1 MTKKTI
7 EDVELYAKAFNYTKE
22 DHEKKAISCL
32 EQADEWKQQA
42 NIIKETIEQCLRIG
56 NEQGAK
62 ELKNN
67 YRKSVKRYNE
77 SIQEALYW
85 IEAAKKA
92 N

>member
-1 MTKKTI
+1 MTEKTI
-7 EDVELYAKAFNYTKE
+7 EEFELYGKAFHYTKE
-22 DHEKKAISCL
+22 DHEKEAIRCL
-32 EQADEWKQQA
+32 EQAAAWKYQA
-42 NIIKETIEQCLRIG
+42 NDIKETIEQCLKIG
-56 NEQGAK
+56 NEQAAK

-77 SIQEALYW
+77 FIQYALFW

>member
-7 EDVELYAKAFNYTKE
+7 EEVELYAKAFHYTKE
-22 DHEKKAISCL
+22 DHEKKARSCL
-32 EQADEWKQQA
+32 EEAYEWKQQA
-42 NIIKETIEQCLRIG
+42 NIIKETIEQCLHIG

-67 YRKSVKRYNE
+67 YRKSVKHYNE
-77 SIQEALYW
+77 AIQEALYW
-85 IEAAKKA
+85 IEAAKKD

>member
-7 EDVELYAKAFNYTKE
+7 EDVELYAKAFHYTKE
-22 DHEKKAISCL
+22 DYEKKARSCL

-42 NIIKETIEQCLRIG
+42 KLIKETIESCLKIG

-67 YRKSVKRYNE
+67 YRKSVKRCNE
-77 SIQEALYW
+77 DIQEALYW
-85 IEAAKKA
+85 IEASKKA
-92 N
+92 D

>member
-7 EDVELYAKAFNYTKE
+7 EEVELYGKAFHYTKE
-22 DHEKKAISCL
+22 DHEKKARSLL
-32 EQADEWKQQA
+32 EEAYEWKQQA
-42 NIIKETIEQCLRIG
+42 KISKETIEQCLNIG

-67 YRKSVKRYNE
+67 YRKCVKHYNE
-77 SIQEALYW
+77 AIQEALYW
-85 IEAAKKA
+85 IEASKKA